1 MSCLG
6 VRDLLQTGKV
16 LYLPSFYSTPSCR
29 YSQPSPLPLTT
40 PQCTHIV
47 YSCLW
52 LCVVSRFSSVFTF
65 YLVSLLMFSSLYIHC
80 HLLKI
85 LSYPT
90 CTQLKITKSTATQSR
105 RSEVINLSSEIPSLS
120 YESVCS
126 AISSKFYDV
135 HGVTQ
140 NRKVQCTY
148 IRVFVTIL
156 LELCSRDHYYAK
168 NTCVCTCTYVHVHMY
183 MYVQYIAKC
192 NASRLHAVG

>member
-1 MSCLG
+1 MSGTSSKLAKSSTYHHFT
-6 VRDLLQTGKV
+6 LLLHADTRN
-16 LYLPSFYSTPSCR
+16 LHHYL
-29 YSQPSPLPLTT
+29 SPHPNV
-40 PQCTHIV
+40 HIV
-47 YSCLW
+47 YSCLC

-65 YLVSLLMFSSLYIHC
+65 LLHVLVSLLMFSILYIHC

-105 RSEVINLSSEIPSLS
+105 RSEVINLSSVIPSLS

-148 IRVFVTIL
+148 ICVFVTIL
-156 LELCSRDHYYAK
+156 LKLCSRDHYYAK
-168 NTCVCTCTYVHVHMY
+168 KTCMY
-183 MYVQYIAKC
+183 MYV
-192 NASRLHAVG
+192 